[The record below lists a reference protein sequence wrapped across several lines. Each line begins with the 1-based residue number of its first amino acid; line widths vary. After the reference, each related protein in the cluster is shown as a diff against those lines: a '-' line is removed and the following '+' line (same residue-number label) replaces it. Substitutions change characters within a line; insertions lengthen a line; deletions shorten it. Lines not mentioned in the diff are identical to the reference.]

1 MSFENYTALVSS
13 IAGWI
18 KRKDQQARI
27 PDFVTLFEARMNRV
41 LRTSMQR
48 QLVSLGVFGGSVTL
62 PGDFLELIAIDD
74 GKRSLDFMT
83 TLQFGPTQVDPGH
96 YAIEGGMIRVSGDTG
111 TINLRY
117 YARIPGLSTTA
128 PTNWLLDRH
137 PDAYLFGAL
146 TEAEP
151 YLLNDARMQMWKD
164 RGDTAIQA
172 IQLADDQA
180 RFAGSPLAIG
190 RARE

>member
-1 MSFENYTALVSS
+1 MSFESYSALVTS

-27 PDFVTLFEARMNRV
+27 PDFIALFEARANRV
-41 LRTSMQR
+41 LRTANQR
-48 QLVSLGVFGGSVTL
+48 KSASLTAYGGGVVL
-62 PGDFLELIAIDD
+62 PADFLELIAVDD
-74 GKRSLDFMT
+74 TKRDLRLMT
-83 TLQFGPTQVDPGH
+83 TIQYGPSQLDSGF
-96 YAIEGGMIRVSGDTG
+96 YAIESGMLRISGT
-111 TINLRY
+111 TETVNIRY
-117 YARIPGLSTTA
+117 YAKVPPLNASN
-128 PTNWLLDRH
+128 PNNWLLDSH

-151 YLLNDARMQMWKD
+151 YLMNDDRMAMWKA

-180 RFAGSPLAIG
+180 RFSGDALALQN
-190 RARE
+190 ARK

>member
-1 MSFENYTALVSS
+1 MSFESYTALTTS

-27 PDFVTLFEARMNRV
+27 PDFIALFEARMNRV
-41 LRTSMQR
+41 LRTTNQR
-48 QLVSLGVFGGSVTL
+48 KYAALNVYGGSVVL
-62 PGDFLELIAIDD
+62 PDDFLEPIAIDD
-74 GKRSLDFMT
+74 GTKGLDFMT
-83 TLQFGPTQVDPGH
+83 TLQFGPSQVENGF
-96 YAIEGGMIRVSGDTG
+96 YAIEAGSLLVSGDTG
-111 TINLRY
+111 LVNLRY
-117 YARIPGLSTTA
+117 YARIPSLTA
-128 PTNWLLDRH
+128 DMPSNWVLANH

-164 RGDTAIQA
+164 RGDTAIQG

-180 RFAGSPLAIG
+180 RFAGGTLAIG
-190 RARE
+190 RARQ

>member
-1 MSFENYTALVSS
+1 MSFESYDALVTS

-27 PDFVTLFEARMNRV
+27 PDFITLFEKRMNRV
-41 LRTSMQR
+41 LRTSRQR
-48 QLVSLGVFGGSVTL
+48 TTAALAVYAGSAVL
-62 PGDFLELIAIDD
+62 PDDFLEPIAIDD
-74 GKRSLDFMT
+74 GVNELGLLT
-83 TLQFGPTQVDPGH
+83 TLQYGPTQLDSGY
-96 YAIEGGMIRVSGDTG
+96 YALENGMIRVSGT
-111 TINLRY
+111 TALINLRY
-117 YARIPGLSTTA
+117 YARIPALGTGNPS
-128 PTNWLLDRH
+128 NWVLDHH

-151 YLLNDARMQMWKD
+151 YLLNDDRMPMWKD

-180 RFAGSPLAIG
+180 RFAGASLSIE
-190 RARE
+190 RARK

>member
-1 MSFENYTALVSS
+1 MSFESYTALTTS

-27 PDFVTLFEARMNRV
+27 PDFIALFEARMNRV
-41 LRTSMQR
+41 LRTTNQR
-48 QLVSLGVFGGSVTL
+48 KYAALTVYGGSVVL
-62 PGDFLELIAIDD
+62 PDDFLEPIAIDD
-74 GKRSLDFMT
+74 GKDGLNFMT
-83 TLQFGPTQVDPGH
+83 TLQFGPSQVENGF
-96 YAIEGGMIRVSGDTG
+96 YAIEGGSILVSGDTG
-111 TINLRY
+111 LVNLRY
-117 YARIPGLSTTA
+117 YARIPSLTA
-128 PTNWLLDRH
+128 DMPSNWVLANH

-164 RGDTAIQA
+164 RGDTAIQG

-180 RFAGSPLAIG
+180 RFAGGTLAIG
-190 RARE
+190 RARQ

>member
-1 MSFENYTALVSS
+1 MSLDTYDGLVTS

-27 PDFVTLFEARMNRV
+27 PDFIRLFEARINRV
-41 LRTSMQR
+41 LRTSNQR
-48 QLVSLGVFGGSVTL
+48 KSASLTAYGGGVVL
-62 PGDFLELIAIDD
+62 PADFLELIAVDD
-74 GKRSLDFMT
+74 TKRDLRLMT
-83 TLQFGPTQVDPGH
+83 TIQYGPSQLDSGF
-96 YAIEGGMIRVSGDTG
+96 YAIETGMLRISGT
-111 TINLRY
+111 TETVNVRY
-117 YARIPGLSTTA
+117 YAKVPPLGASN
-128 PTNWLLDRH
+128 PTNWVLDSH

-151 YLLNDARMQMWKD
+151 YLMNDARMDLWKS

-180 RFAGSPLAIG
+180 RFSGDALALQN
-190 RARE
+190 ARK